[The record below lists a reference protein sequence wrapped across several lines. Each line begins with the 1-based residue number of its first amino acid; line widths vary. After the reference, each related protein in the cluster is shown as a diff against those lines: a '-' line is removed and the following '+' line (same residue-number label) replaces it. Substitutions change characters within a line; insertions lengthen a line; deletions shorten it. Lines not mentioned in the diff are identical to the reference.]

1 MVTSTY
7 NTYKITS
14 HMSKALLEEADERN
28 AKYLQDMTDE
38 MMEKMQNDP
47 DFLLNPI
54 PEKYTSKELPP
65 HVMLNYFLVQM
76 QPPSQVEDQFIN

>member
-7 NTYKITS
+7 NAYKITP
-14 HMSKALLEEADERN
+14 HMSKVLLEEADERS
-28 AKYLQDMTDE
+28 AKYLQDITDE
-38 MMEKMQNDP
+38 MMDKMENDP

-65 HVMLNYFLVQM
+65 NVMLNYFLVQI
-76 QPPSQVEDQFIN
+76 QPPSQTEDQFIN